1 MTNVYFISELYLREH
16 TPLNQNIDTKDIM
29 PNIPLAQDMY
39 IQPILGSQFYNS
51 LLISYSA
58 QTLNSNEE
66 YLVSLIKPCLAY
78 YSAYETVPY
87 LNYQLKNKGMQ
98 RQFGDNSAD
107 VDMASMNF
115 LRNSLKNRA
124 EFYAERIQNYL
135 MFNGNLFPNYVT
147 QATNQ
152 DILPDSTAYDPSF
165 ATYDGC
171 NLFGSCNNNFNGF
184 FRTFR

>member
-1 MTNVYFISELYLREH
+1 MALINFISETYLRQ
-16 TPLNQNIDTKDIM
+16 TVVNLSNVDTKDLA
-29 PNIPLAQDMY
+29 PNIEYSQDVY
-39 IQPILGSQFYNS
+39 IQPIIGSQFYNS
-51 LLISYSA
+51 LQISFSA

-66 YLVSLIKPCLAY
+66 YLVSLIQPSLAY
-78 YSAYETVPY
+78 YTVYESLPFLTY
-87 LNYQLKNKGMQ
+87 NIKNKGPQ
-98 RQFGDNSAD
+98 RQFGENSGDIDFNAL
-107 VDMASMNF
+107 NF
-115 LRNSLKNRA
+115 LRNNIKNRA

-135 MFNGNLFPNYVT
+135 MFSGNLFPNYVT

-171 NLFGSCNNNFNGF
+171 ALFGCNNNFNGF